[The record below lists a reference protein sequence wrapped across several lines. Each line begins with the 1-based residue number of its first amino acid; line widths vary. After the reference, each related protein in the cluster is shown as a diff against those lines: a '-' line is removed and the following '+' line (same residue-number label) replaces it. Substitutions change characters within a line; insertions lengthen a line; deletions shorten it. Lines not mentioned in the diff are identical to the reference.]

1 VKETLSAAFKA
12 HHLVVE
18 LEYDLVGD
26 PIVEG
31 EVVSDLGVVRAVGHR
46 ALEGGG
52 LRQLTV
58 YLNPE
63 VLINEVFV
71 EVKILLEDRELLAE
85 PALWHPTLRGTFHCW
100 Q

>member
-1 VKETLSAAFKA
+1 MKETLSIAFKA

-31 EVVSDLGVVRAVGHR
+31 EVVSDLGVVRTVGHR

-52 LRQLTV
+52 LQKSICELAVMIFNLSTP
-58 YLNPE
+58 LA
-63 VLINEVFV
+63 NES
-71 EVKILLEDRELLAE
+71 KLE
-85 PALWHPTLRGTFHCW
+85 T
-100 Q
+100 